1 MSKRSESSGQ
11 TLRASQPGENVHAKT
26 ITTPDGTQW
35 FVSVDY
41 DGRAKIV
48 ITRLDRPSE
57 RFDLDQNERVALVR
71 ALSGRGD

>member
-1 MSKRSESSGQ
+1 MSNKTES
-11 TLRASQPGENVHAKT
+11 AIHANT
-26 ITTPDGTQW
+26 ISTADGTQW
-35 FVSVDY
+35 FVSVDH

-48 ITRLDRPSE
+48 ITRFDRPSE